1 MIEKISKKFVLSK
14 KGARNYLVSSLLEF
28 INNILAM
35 LPMMLFIVFLLEW
48 EKANYLFTSPVI
60 VILLV
65 FVIITILYVSNYFDY
80 TFLFVSAYKESEKN
94 RIRLI
99 NKMKELPASYY
110 SKHSTAELTNVL
122 LNDISEQEKL
132 FSGAMPKM
140 IGMFL
145 FMALGFVSMS
155 IYNFWMAVTLFSTYP
170 MSAFIFWLSGR
181 IEKRAHEKY
190 DKQLLKQSN
199 VFQEFIEKM
208 PEVRFFNFVHGAKK
222 EIFPLLEQQEKSH
235 LQTELPT
242 AIFHGLITS
251 VTQINLVL
259 LIIFG
264 GFWWETGNI
273 SLITFLVFILVAT
286 RFNGSMV
293 GIFETLSQYRY
304 VKLCMNRLRKIY
316 DTQPDSANLQ
326 PDLKHYNFTVSDLH
340 FGYAKKDEILKG
352 ISCQIPEKKVTAI
365 VGPSG
370 SGKSTFL
377 RLLSKFYPYD
387 SGKILL
393 DGVDIK
399 TIEPNFLFKQI
410 SMVFQEVIL
419 FNNSIKE
426 NIRVGNPNATDEQ
439 VIEAGKLA
447 QCDEFTEHLANGY
460 DTNIGE
466 NGSQLSGG
474 QRQRIAIARA
484 ILKDSPI
491 LFLDEISSGLDY
503 ENEYYVQKALSN
515 LVENRTV
522 IVVAHRLKTIETA
535 DNILVIDNGY
545 LKECGNKSELLSKNG
560 VFSKLWKLEN
570 NIESNGELD

>member
-222 EIFPLLEQQEKSH
+222 EIFSLLEQQEKSH

>member
-222 EIFPLLEQQEKSH
+222 EIFSLLEQQEKSH

-570 NIESNGELD
+570 NIESDGELD

>member
-222 EIFPLLEQQEKSH
+222 EIFSLLEQQEKSH

-326 PDLKHYNFTVSDLH
+326 PELKHYNFTVSDLH

-484 ILKDSPI
+484 ILTDSPI

-545 LKECGNKSELLSKNG
+545 LKECGNKSELLRKNG

-570 NIESNGELD
+570 NIESDGELD

>member
-222 EIFPLLEQQEKSH
+222 EIFSLLEQQEKSH

-419 FNNSIKE
+419 FNNSIQE